1 LQLTDALREASMK
14 KLRRLDK
21 FFQQD
26 VEAKVVLSI
35 EKKIHKVEV
44 TIPFNGRIV
53 RVEETSD
60 DMYNALDEA
69 VESLEQ
75 QIRKYKTKL
84 QNKRHANESIKFE
97 NIEPLEGEDEEEYKV
112 VKTKR
117 FAIKPMSIEEAIL
130 QMDLLKHNF
139 FVFLN
144 ADTDEV
150 NVVYRRKDANYGLIE
165 PEFKQK
171 MKRTAECKQSCLLPC
186 FNFKYGCKAT
196 QMRKRR
202 EKIG

>member
-1 LQLTDALREASMK
+1 MKISIYSKNMQMTEALREAAIK

-26 VEAKVVLSI
+26 IEAKVVLGV

-53 RVEETSD
+53 RVEELSD

-75 QIRKYKTKL
+75 QIRKYKSKL
-84 QNKRHANESIKFE
+84 QNKRQSSESIKFE
-97 NIEPLEGEDEEEYKV
+97 NIEPLDDEDEEEFKV

-117 FAIKPMSIEEAIL
+117 FAIKPMNIEEAIL

-144 ADTDEV
+144 ADTEEV
-150 NVVYRRKDANYGLIE
+150 NVVYKRKDENYGLIE
-165 PEFKQK
+165 PE
-171 MKRTAECKQSCLLPC
+171 L
-186 FNFKYGCKAT
+186 
-196 QMRKRR
+196 
-202 EKIG
+202 

>member
-1 LQLTDALREASMK
+1 MKISIYSKNLQLTDALREASIK

-26 VEAKVVLSI
+26 IEAKVVLSI

-53 RVEETSD
+53 RVEEYSD
-60 DMYNALDEA
+60 DMYNAIDEA

-84 QNKRHANESIKFE
+84 QNKRQSNESIKFE
-97 NIEPLEGEDEEEYKV
+97 NIEPLYDEDDEEFKV

-117 FAIKPMSIEEAIL
+117 FAIKPMNIEEAIL

-144 ADTDEV
+144 ADTEEV
-150 NVVYRRKDANYGLIE
+150 NVVYKRKDANYGLIE
-165 PEFKQK
+165 PE
-171 MKRTAECKQSCLLPC
+171 L
-186 FNFKYGCKAT
+186 
-196 QMRKRR
+196 
-202 EKIG
+202 

>member
-1 LQLTDALREASMK
+1 MKISIYSKNMQMTDALREAAIK

-26 VEAKVVLSI
+26 IEAKVVLGV

-53 RVEETSD
+53 RVEEFSD

-75 QIRKYKTKL
+75 QIRKYKSKL
-84 QNKRHANESIKFE
+84 QNKRQSNDSIKFE
-97 NIEPLEGEDEEEYKV
+97 NIEPLDDEDEEEFKV

-117 FAIKPMSIEEAIL
+117 FAIKPMNIEEAIL

-144 ADTDEV
+144 ADTEEV
-150 NVVYRRKDANYGLIE
+150 NVVYKRKDEN
-165 PEFKQK
+165 
-171 MKRTAECKQSCLLPC
+171 
-186 FNFKYGCKAT
+186 
-196 QMRKRR
+196 
-202 EKIG
+202 

>member
-1 LQLTDALREASMK
+1 MKISIYSKNLQLTDALREASIK

-26 VEAKVVLSI
+26 IEAKVVLSI

-53 RVEETSD
+53 RVEEYSD

-84 QNKRHANESIKFE
+84 QNKRHSNESIKFE
-97 NIEPLEGEDEEEYKV
+97 NIEPLEDEEEEFKV

-117 FAIKPMSIEEAIL
+117 FAIKPMNIEEAIL

-165 PEFKQK
+165 PE
-171 MKRTAECKQSCLLPC
+171 L
-186 FNFKYGCKAT
+186 
-196 QMRKRR
+196 
-202 EKIG
+202 

>member
-1 LQLTDALREASMK
+1 MKISIYSKNLQLTDALREAAIK

-26 VEAKVVLSI
+26 IEAKVVLSI

-53 RVEETSD
+53 RVEEYSD
-60 DMYNALDEA
+60 DMYNAIDEA
-69 VESLEQ
+69 VEALEQ

-84 QNKRHANESIKFE
+84 QNKRHSNDSIKFE
-97 NIEPLEGEDEEEYKV
+97 NIEPLDDEDEAEFKV

-117 FAIKPMSIEEAIL
+117 FAIKPMHIEEAIL

-144 ADTDEV
+144 ADTEEV
-150 NVVYRRKDANYGLIE
+150 NVVYKRKDANYGLIE
-165 PEFKQK
+165 PE
-171 MKRTAECKQSCLLPC
+171 L
-186 FNFKYGCKAT
+186 
-196 QMRKRR
+196 
-202 EKIG
+202 

>member
-1 LQLTDALREASMK
+1 MKISIYSKNLQLTDALREASIK

-26 VEAKVVLSI
+26 IEAKVVLSI

-53 RVEETSD
+53 RVEEYSD
-60 DMYNALDEA
+60 DMYNAIDEA

-84 QNKRHANESIKFE
+84 QNKRHSNESIKFE
-97 NIEPLEGEDEEEYKV
+97 NIEPLEDDEEEEFKV

-117 FAIKPMSIEEAIL
+117 FAIKPMNIEEAIL

-165 PEFKQK
+165 PE
-171 MKRTAECKQSCLLPC
+171 L
-186 FNFKYGCKAT
+186 
-196 QMRKRR
+196 
-202 EKIG
+202 

>member
-1 LQLTDALREASMK
+1 MQLTDALREASIK

-26 VEAKVVLSI
+26 IEAKVVLSI

-53 RVEETSD
+53 RVEEYSD

-75 QIRKYKTKL
+75 QIRKHKTKL
-84 QNKRHANESIKFE
+84 QNKRYSSQSIKFE
-97 NIEPLEGEDEEEYKV
+97 NIEPLDYEEEEEFKV

-117 FAIKPMSIEEAIL
+117 FAIKPMNIEEAIL

-144 ADTDEV
+144 ADTEEV
-150 NVVYRRKDANYGLIE
+150 NVVYKRKDGNYGLIE
-165 PEFKQK
+165 PE
-171 MKRTAECKQSCLLPC
+171 L
-186 FNFKYGCKAT
+186 
-196 QMRKRR
+196 
-202 EKIG
+202 

>member
-1 LQLTDALREASMK
+1 MKISIYSKNLQLTDALREAAFK

-26 VEAKVVLSI
+26 IEAKVVLSI

-53 RVEETSD
+53 RVEEYSD
-60 DMYNALDEA
+60 DMYNAIDEA
-69 VESLEQ
+69 VEALEQ
-75 QIRKYKTKL
+75 QIRKHKTKL
-84 QNKRHANESIKFE
+84 QSKRQSNDSIKFE
-97 NIEPLEGEDEEEYKV
+97 NIEPLDDEDEEEFKV

-117 FAIKPMSIEEAIL
+117 FAIKPMNIEEAIL

-144 ADTDEV
+144 ADTEEV
-150 NVVYRRKDANYGLIE
+150 NVVYKRKDSNYGLIE
-165 PEFKQK
+165 PE
-171 MKRTAECKQSCLLPC
+171 L
-186 FNFKYGCKAT
+186 
-196 QMRKRR
+196 
-202 EKIG
+202 

>member
-1 LQLTDALREASMK
+1 MKISIYAKNIQLTEPLKEATIK
-14 KLRRLDK
+14 KIGRLDK

-26 VEAKVVLSI
+26 IEAKVVLSI
-35 EKKIHKVEV
+35 EKKLHKVEV

-53 RVEETSD
+53 RVEEMSD
-60 DMYNALDEA
+60 DMYNAIDEA

-84 QNKRHANESIKFE
+84 QNKKHSNDSIKFE
-97 NIEPLEGEDEEEYKV
+97 NVEPLDIDGDEQDFKV

-117 FAIKPMSIEEAIL
+117 FAVKPMIIEEAIL

-144 ADTDEV
+144 AETEEV
-150 NVVYRRKDANYGLIE
+150 NVVYKRKDGNYGLIE
-165 PEFKQK
+165 PE
-171 MKRTAECKQSCLLPC
+171 L
-186 FNFKYGCKAT
+186 
-196 QMRKRR
+196 
-202 EKIG
+202 

>member
-1 LQLTDALREASMK
+1 MKISIYSKNLQLTDALREAAFK

-26 VEAKVVLSI
+26 IEAKVVLSI

-53 RVEETSD
+53 RVEEYSD
-60 DMYNALDEA
+60 DMYNAIDEA
-69 VESLEQ
+69 VEALEQ
-75 QIRKYKTKL
+75 QIRKHKTKL
-84 QNKRHANESIKFE
+84 QNKRQSNDSIKFE
-97 NIEPLEGEDEEEYKV
+97 NIEPLDDEDEEEFKV

-117 FAIKPMSIEEAIL
+117 FAIKPMNIEEAIL

-144 ADTDEV
+144 ADTEEV
-150 NVVYRRKDANYGLIE
+150 NVVYKRKDSNYGLIE
-165 PEFKQK
+165 PE
-171 MKRTAECKQSCLLPC
+171 L
-186 FNFKYGCKAT
+186 
-196 QMRKRR
+196 
-202 EKIG
+202 

>member
-1 LQLTDALREASMK
+1 MTDALRDAAIK

-26 VEAKVVLSI
+26 IEAKVVLGV

-53 RVEETSD
+53 RVEEFSD

-75 QIRKYKTKL
+75 QIRKYKSKL
-84 QNKRHANESIKFE
+84 QNKRQSNDSIKFE
-97 NIEPLEGEDEEEYKV
+97 NIEPLDDEDEEEFKV

-117 FAIKPMSIEEAIL
+117 FAIKPMNIEEAIL

-144 ADTDEV
+144 ADTEEV
-150 NVVYRRKDANYGLIE
+150 NVVYKRKDENYGLIE
-165 PEFKQK
+165 PE
-171 MKRTAECKQSCLLPC
+171 L
-186 FNFKYGCKAT
+186 
-196 QMRKRR
+196 
-202 EKIG
+202 